1 MQHKAVGVLA
11 VIRLRMFPC
20 MGLWLL
26 DFPFLVDARNVQG
39 LVQHCCIRVCS
50 DIVEVVTTLM
60 GCPRAQ

>member
-11 VIRLRMFPC
+11 VIRLRM
-20 MGLWLL
+20 
-26 DFPFLVDARNVQG
+26 FLVDARNVQG

-50 DIVEVVTTLM
+50 DIVEVVSSLM